1 MQKPWYFLFIF
12 SIVILAAGIAGW
24 YFLNHSPSDVSSD
37 TLVISTGSPE
47 FSALTLVADK
57 KGFFT
62 KYRLNVTIRDYPT
75 GVGAVNDLMQGNAD
89 LAYAAEFVGV
99 SLLGK
104 YPDLRIIGCT
114 AECDV
119 ISIVSRNDRGIA
131 TPKDLKGK
139 SIAVPKNT
147 QAEFFLGR
155 YLALNGI
162 EITDIRIHYVDPAD
176 LVDSVV
182 SGNDDAAIIWEPYA
196 FIIGK
201 QLGRNSTTFPA
212 QRGQRFY
219 WVTYTRP
226 DVIRNR
232 PDVLTRY
239 FKALDEAGSYFNQ
252 NEKESKAV
260 IREHVNLPEDYVD
273 SLFKNNQYALSL
285 DQSLI
290 IAMEDESRW
299 MISNNLTTK
308 KAVPNYLDYITT
320 EPLRTVNPRMV
331 NIIRSE
337 ISHED

>member
-12 SIVILAAGIAGW
+12 SIFILAAGIVGW
-24 YFLNHSPSDVSSD
+24 YFLNHSPSNVPSD

-62 KYRLNVTIRDYPT
+62 KYGLNVTIRDYPT

-99 SLLGK
+99 SLISK

-119 ISIVSRNDRGIA
+119 ISIVSRNDRGIV

-162 EITDIRIHYVDPAD
+162 EDTDIRIHYVDPAD

-182 SGNDDAAIIWEPYA
+182 SGNDDAAIIWEPHA

-212 QRGQRFY
+212 QSGQSFY
-219 WVTYTRP
+219 WVIYTRP

-239 FKALDEAGSYFNQ
+239 FKALDEAGSYFYQ

-260 IREHVNLPEDYVD
+260 VREHVNLTEDYVD
-273 SLFKNNQYALSL
+273 SLFKNNQYVLSL

-308 KAVPNYLDYITT
+308 KTVPNYLDYIST
-320 EPLRTVNPRMV
+320 EPLHTVKPRMV
-331 NIIRSE
+331 NIIR
-337 ISHED
+337 